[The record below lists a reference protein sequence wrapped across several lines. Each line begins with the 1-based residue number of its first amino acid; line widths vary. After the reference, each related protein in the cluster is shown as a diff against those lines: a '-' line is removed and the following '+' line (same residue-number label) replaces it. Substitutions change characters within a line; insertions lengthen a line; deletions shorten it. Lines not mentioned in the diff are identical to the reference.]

1 MTLIFILVLLT
12 NAAPM
17 SISGAYISSA
27 RCEQA
32 KLMVLSKLEMRDRHL
47 ECQPVELQ

>member
-1 MTLIFILVLLT
+1 MTLIYILVLLT
-12 NAAPM
+12 NSAPM
-17 SISGAYISSA
+17 SIAGAYISSA

-32 KLMVLSKLEMRDRHL
+32 KIFVMYKLEMRDRHL